1 MQLMDTK
8 KNPIFVRRKSV
19 RQKKTAMLKAMNQSA
34 LEDES
39 VDTEILNMEG
49 AATDAYIDESGKT
62 IRWSRMIEENQAP

>member
-1 MQLMDTK
+1 MDTN
-8 KNPIFVRRKSV
+8 KNPVFVKRKSV

>member
-8 KNPIFVRRKSV
+8 KNPVFVKRKSV
-19 RQKKTAMLKAMNQSA
+19 RQKKTAMLKAMNLSA

-39 VDTEILNMEG
+39 VDTEILHMEG